1 MRSVFLKISSIEL
14 MGANDIDGLTKT
26 DKKLSLGNIV
36 VLAGK
41 NGSGKTRLI
50 KRLEK
55 YIRTLNDGTDNGELR
70 IWINDEDDREI
81 LLTDK
86 NISNIELVNY
96 SHYDAQLQSAKEFT
110 PYVISKSKDLLQHH
124 DYGVTALNAFLLL
137 EDMAHKYSPEFQNV
151 LLWDQFVK
159 DYLEP
164 FGIRV
169 SKDPDT
175 NDPIFFGSLRADNAC
190 LSPGQQYLLRM
201 AVACFRNENNNR
213 VVFILDEPELHLH
226 PQAQIALI
234 DKIRSKFP
242 DAQLWISTHSLSL
255 IAYLSGI
262 EDDTTLLYLCD
273 GQIKTLRSDLS
284 KLLDGL
290 VGSDT
295 NLLSIRQLLS
305 SPEEYACTHFA
316 VECMNKPDVSYPLPK
331 NPQNELLKNAF
342 TEGAIIID
350 YGAGKCRLLE
360 EMELLLGREKVTKI
374 NYFAYDAYDT
384 NQRRAKAVLGSY
396 GFNSDHYFNN
406 PEGLLA
412 ELDGK
417 ADYIFL
423 VNVLHEIPP
432 QEWEFTFDIF
442 SKLLKPKSGVLII
455 VERSELTVG
464 ESPYDEGFLMIT
476 PNGASA
482 LFGEGN
488 YIMEKHPEK
497 EYIVAYKICQEYLCF
512 SRDTVI
518 NCVNA
523 IKQDAFEKIN
533 KLKDIKE
540 KEKNDK
546 DRFKSGIKLAF
557 NLHQFANA
565 TIISDKMIGIS

>member
-1 MRSVFLKISSIEL
+1 MRSVLLKISSIEL
-14 MGANDIDGLTKT
+14 LGANDIDGLTKT
-26 DKKLSLGNIV
+26 DKKLSLGNVV

-41 NGSGKTRLI
+41 NGAGKTRLI

-55 YIRTLNDGTDNGELR
+55 YIKNLNDGTDNGELR
-70 IWINDEDDREI
+70 IWINDENDREVQ
-81 LLTDK
+81 LSDK
-86 NISNIELVNY
+86 NVSNIELVNY

-137 EDMAHKYSPEFQNV
+137 EDMAHKYSPEFQDV
-151 LLWDQFVK
+151 VLWDQFVK

-164 FGIRV
+164 FGIKI

-175 NDPIFFGSLRADNAC
+175 NDPLFFGSLRADSAC

-201 AVACFRNENNNR
+201 AVACFRNENNNK

-242 DAQLWISTHSLSL
+242 NAQLWISTHSLSL
-255 IAYLSGI
+255 IAYLTGI
-262 EDDTTLLYLCD
+262 EDDTTLLYLSD
-273 GQIKTLRSDLS
+273 GQLKTPRSDLS
-284 KLLDGL
+284 QLLDGL

-316 VECMNKPDVSYPLPK
+316 VECMNKPDVSYPLPE
-331 NPQNELLKNAF
+331 NPQNVLLKNAF
-342 TEGAIIID
+342 TEGAVIID

-374 NYFAYDAYDT
+374 NYYAYDAYNT
-384 NQRRAKAVLGSY
+384 NERRAKAVLSSY
-396 GFNSDHYFNN
+396 GFSSDHYF
-406 PEGLLA
+406 EKQEDLVT
-412 ELDGK
+412 ELGGK

-432 QEWEFTFDIF
+432 QEWQSTFDTF
-442 SKLLKPKSGVLII
+442 SKLLKPKTGVLII

-488 YIMEKHPEK
+488 YILEKHQKK
-497 EYIVAYKICQEYLCF
+497 EYIVAYKICQDYLSF
-512 SRDTVI
+512 NRNTVI
-518 NCVNA
+518 NSVDA
-523 IKQDAFEKIN
+523 IKQDAFKIIN
-533 KLKDIKE
+533 DLKDMKE
-540 KEKNDK
+540 KEKTDK
-546 DRFKSGIKLAF
+546 ARFLSGIKLAF
-557 NLHQFANA
+557 YLHQFANA
-565 TIISDKMIGIS
+565 TIISDKMVGTS